1 MEEGRRKETIK
12 AEVRKNTLRKSQ
24 ENKREIQEKGQE
36 VKKECS

>member
-12 AEVRKNTLRKSQ
+12 AEVRKYTLRKSQ